1 MKIGVIGAMQMEVDN
16 LQANMTDTKVVEYS
30 GITFVEGKIDGK
42 SVVAANLSV
51 FDVAVA
57 TNVVQH
63 DMDTSALGDPV
74 GLLSGI
80 NMVLLPADE
89 KMVEHMCKCLKNKG
103 INYKKGTIATGD
115 QFVAT
120 KEKKDEIV
128 DKFDAIAAEMEGGSI
143 GHVCYVNNVPFTILR
158 SISDSEGGA
167 VDYATF
173 AEKAAQQSIDVVI
186 EFISEL

>member
-1 MKIGVIGAMQMEVDN
+1 M
-16 LQANMTDTKVVEYS
+16 
-30 GITFVEGKIDGK
+30 
-42 SVVAANLSV
+42 
-51 FDVAVA
+51 
-57 TNVVQH
+57 
-63 DMDTSALGDPV
+63 
-74 GLLSGI
+74 
-80 NMVLLPADE
+80 LP
-89 KMVEHMCKCLKNKG
+89 
-103 INYKKGTIATGD
+103 
-115 QFVAT
+115 Q